1 MSLFEW
7 SNDYSVGVP
16 SIDTEHRRLVD
27 LLNEL
32 HDCMTAGKAAEQLA
46 SILEGL
52 VAYTTD
58 HFRHEEELFAQ
69 HGFPDAQSHTEEHRR
84 LVEQVLTL
92 QGKLARHEATLT
104 IELLRFLKNWLIK
117 HILGADKAY
126 GPFLVERRV
135 P

>member
-16 SIDTEHRRLVD
+16 SIDMEHRRLVE

-32 HDCMTAGKAAEQLA
+32 HDSMTAGKAAEHLT
-46 SILEGL
+46 SILDGL
-52 VAYTTD
+52 VAYTAD
-58 HFRHEEELFAQ
+58 HFRHEEELFAL
-69 HGFPDAQSHTEEHRR
+69 HGFPEAESHTEEHRR
-84 LVEQVLTL
+84 LVEQVAAL
-92 QGKLARHEATLT
+92 QGKLLRREATLT

-135 P
+135 Q